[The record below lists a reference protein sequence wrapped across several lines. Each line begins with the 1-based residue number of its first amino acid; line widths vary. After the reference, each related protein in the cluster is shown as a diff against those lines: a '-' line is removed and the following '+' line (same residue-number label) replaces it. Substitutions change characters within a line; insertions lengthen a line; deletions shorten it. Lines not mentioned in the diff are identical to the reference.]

1 MTEGVDSPVNEHSN
15 VAANEENDP
24 ELADISLI
32 ASLVNEDLGQ
42 LNRWQGKGV
51 QSEDQVLIRNL
62 LNTNSIR

>member
-15 VAANEENDP
+15 VATNEENDP

>member
-15 VAANEENDP
+15 VVANEENDP
-24 ELADISLI
+24 ELANITLI

>member
-24 ELADISLI
+24 ELADITLI

-42 LNRWQGKGV
+42 LNR
-51 QSEDQVLIRNL
+51 
-62 LNTNSIR
+62 